1 MRARLAAIITIL
13 LASMLLLVAPASAG
27 SAGALKEAITPARA
41 PYGLCGNSFIL
52 KRSGSTVRVVGVG
65 LDAYSSGY
73 MLVYASDGYGH
84 GWGPY
89 NASPRGGASFSLST
103 GRTSKQ
109 TINISLTDDGNHQT
123 LCTDSYFV

>member
-1 MRARLAAIITIL
+1 MRARLAMIATLL

-27 SAGALKEAITPARA
+27 SAGALKVGVTPLKA

-52 KRSGSTVRVVGVG
+52 TRSGSTVRVVGIG

-73 MLVYASDGYGH
+73 MLVFASDGYGH

-89 NASPRGGASFSLST
+89 NASPHGGASFQIST

-109 TINISLTDDGNHQT
+109 TINISLTDSGNTRT